1 MSQPPVKP
9 KIYHITHVDNLP
21 SIIANGELI
30 SDAAMIARGGPT
42 APVGMSAIKKR
53 RLGLPVSCHCG
64 DNVGDYVPFYFCPRS
79 IMLFVLHCANHPDLT
94 YHGGQEPIVHLQAD
108 LYDVIAWADS
118 FGRHWAF
125 SPTNAGATYTQ
136 FSKIPVGTVPIY
148 QAALG
153 AIKSKGALVNMTADD
168 IFKAI
173 EEHAADGVDFVT
185 VHCGVT
191 RTSIDRLKNQGRV
204 TDIVSR
210 GGAILL
216 GWILHNNKEN
226 PLYEQYDRLLDIAK
240 RHDLT
245 LSLGDGLRPGSIVDA
260 TDRAQIEEL
269 IILGELVARAR
280 EAGVQAMVEGP
291 GHVPLDQIA
300 ANVELEKSV
309 CQGAPFYVLGPL
321 VTDIAAGYDHITGAI
336 GGAIAAMAG
345 ADFLCYV
352 TPSEHLGLPGT
363 DDVRQGVMASR
374 IAAHAADIAR
384 GVRGAR
390 ETDRKMSV
398 ARKNLN
404 WEEQAKL
411 ALDPEKVRAMHKVN
425 TSSGDTCTMCGG
437 MCAMKLVSEYLGSKT
452 GKC

>member
-1 MSQPPVKP
+1 MTQLELAKSGGISFEMKRVAADEGVTPEFIQQGVADGTIVIPSNKKH
-9 KIYHITHVDNLP
+9 KITQHCGIGKGLKIKVNANIGTSADSGNKETELEKLKVAVEYKSDTVMDLSTGGDLQAILKA
-21 SIIANGELI
+21 IIAN
-30 SDAAMIARGGPT
+30 
-42 APVGMSAIKKR
+42 
-53 RLGLPVSCHCG
+53 
-64 DNVGDYVPFYFCPRS
+64 
-79 IMLFVLHCANHPDLT
+79 
-94 YHGGQEPIVHLQAD
+94 
-108 LYDVIAWADS
+108 
-118 FGRHWAF
+118 
-125 SPTNAGATYTQ
+125 SP
-136 FSKIPVGTVPIY
+136 IPVGTVPIY

-168 IFKAI
+168 LFGAI
-173 EEHAADGVDFVT
+173 EEHGAAGVDFIT

-191 RTSIDRLKNQGRV
+191 RASIDRLKKQGRV

-216 GWILHNNKEN
+216 GWILHNKKEN

-240 RHDLT
+240 RHDVT
-245 LSLGDGLRPGSIVDA
+245 LSLGDGLRPGSIVEA
-260 TDRAQIEEL
+260 TDRAQVEEL

-280 EAGVQAMVEGP
+280 AAGVQAMVEGP
-291 GHVPLDQIA
+291 GHVPLHQIA
-300 ANVELEKSV
+300 ANIELEKSL

-363 DDVRQGVMASR
+363 EDVRQGVMASR

-384 GVRGAR
+384 GVKGAR
-390 ETDRKMSV
+390 EIDRKMSA
-398 ARKNLN
+398 ARKSLN

-411 ALDPEKVRAMHKVN
+411 ALDPAKVRSLHKKN

-437 MCAMKLVSEYLGSKT
+437 MCAMKLVSEYLGGAT

>member
-1 MSQPPVKP
+1 MTQLELAKSGGISFEMKRVAADEGVTPEFIQQGVADGTIVIPSNKRH
-9 KIYHITHVDNLP
+9 KITQHCGIGKGLRIKINANIGTSADIGSRETELEKLKVAVEYKSDTVMDLSTGGDLQEILKA
-21 SIIANGELI
+21 IIAG
-30 SDAAMIARGGPT
+30 
-42 APVGMSAIKKR
+42 
-53 RLGLPVSCHCG
+53 
-64 DNVGDYVPFYFCPRS
+64 
-79 IMLFVLHCANHPDLT
+79 
-94 YHGGQEPIVHLQAD
+94 
-108 LYDVIAWADS
+108 
-118 FGRHWAF
+118 
-125 SPTNAGATYTQ
+125 SP
-136 FSKIPVGTVPIY
+136 IPVGTVPIY

-168 IFKAI
+168 LFGAI
-173 EEHAADGVDFVT
+173 EEHAQAGVDFVT

-191 RTSIDRLKNQGRV
+191 RASIDRLKKQGRV

-216 GWILHNNKEN
+216 GWILHNDKEN

-260 TDRAQIEEL
+260 TDRAQVEEL

-280 EAGVQAMVEGP
+280 AAGVQAMVEGP

-300 ANVELEKSV
+300 ANMVIQKTL

-363 DDVRQGVMASR
+363 EDVRQGVVASR

-384 GVRGAR
+384 GIAGAR
-390 ETDRKMSV
+390 EIDRKMSV
-398 ARKNLN
+398 ARKSLN

-411 ALDPEKVRAMHKVN
+411 ALDPEKVRSLHKKH
-425 TSSGDTCTMCGG
+425 TGSGDTCTMCGG
-437 MCAMKLVSEYLGSKT
+437 MCAMKLVSEFLGKSAE
-452 GKC
+452 KC